1 MKDLKLVKEENE
13 VSILS
18 NGSSLISQRKLAAL
32 LGVNP
37 STFMNYIRRV
47 HQNVNTINGLDENIA
62 FSASTYFAYESKVS
76 TQKARDFLK
85 LIGAGGIRAYNY
97 HLAGV
102 PLNAAPQP
110 DRPETKLEWML
121 QAVESEKALLESEK
135 ALLESQ
141 AERKRIE
148 ERFLSV
154 MDKEG
159 AYTFLETS
167 KLLSTH
173 GHSGLGRTTLMHL
186 LRSKGLLLKSNLPAQ
201 QQIVNGR
208 FIVKRYYIEDIAK
221 HGTSTLV
228 TPKGFVFIS
237 RHINNWLN

>member
-1 MKDLKLVKEENE
+1 MKDLKLDKQTMTLKE
-13 VSILS
+13 ITD
-18 NGSSLISQRKLAAL
+18 L
-32 LGVNP
+32 L
-37 STFMNYIRRV
+37 
-47 HQNVNTINGLDENIA
+47 
-62 FSASTYFAYESKVS
+62 KVRHNDAMK
-76 TQKARDFLK
+76 TVTLM
-85 LIGAGGIRAYNY
+85 IGAEGFGSITECSYRTSRGNIYTTY
-97 HLAGV
+97 QLDKRQSLAV
-102 PLNAAPQP
+102 AARLNVTLLMRIIDRWQELENATPPQP
-110 DRPETKLEWML
+110 QLPATYIE
-121 QAVESEKALLESEK
+121 ALSAHLESEK

-208 FIVKRYYIEDIAK
+208 FIVKRYYIEEIAK